1 MSSSLPDP
9 SNWPAFE
16 AAITQINQ
24 QIPPVWDPI
33 RNRRRPWF
41 SVTKLRKK
49 FSGRPFCVV
58 S

>member
-16 AAITQINQ
+16 AAITQLNQ

-41 SVTKLRKK
+41 SVTKLRKQYSRS
-49 FSGRPFCVV
+49 SGCVV